1 MSIKQV
7 LQFGAVVLQNLPD
20 ISGEAMQRHIDNPKG
35 LQAILR
41 KAFAIFKT
49 IKLGTGLHSADDFR
63 QALKK
68 SGMKLG
74 EWASDLL
81 NQSAFRVSG
90 KPIEV
95 DLVTLT
101 VAELGFESG
110 ASYSDVCKRGVELG
124 HDLCQPEHGPQLR
137 LQYKDQ
143 PKGETLFLAMEAIRS
158 SDGGLSLFV
167 VGRDGNGLWLGANFA
182 DPDNFYRAD
191 DRFVFACR
199 K

>member
-7 LQFGAVVLQNLPD
+7 LQFAAVVCQNLPEM
-20 ISGEAMQRHIDNPKG
+20 SGEAMQRHIDNPKG
-35 LQAILR
+35 LQEILR

-49 IKLGTGLHSADDFR
+49 IKLGTGLKSADDFR

-74 EWASDLL
+74 DWASDLL
-81 NQSAFRVSG
+81 NQSAFKVSS
-90 KPIEV
+90 KLIEV

-101 VAELGFESG
+101 VAELGFEGG

-143 PKGETLFLAMEAIRS
+143 PKGEVLYLAMEAIRD
-158 SDGGLSLFV
+158 SDGDLNTFAVERLGS
-167 VGRDGNGLWLGANFA
+167 GLWLSASYASPGGFCSAGH
-182 DPDNFYRAD
+182 
-191 DRFVFACR
+191 RFVFACR